1 MAAKT
6 NLNRKFAIKA
16 CSINICGMSSR
27 SKFLLDKFSSDEDFD
42 LVFAQETE
50 STDKDKIELTNMCC
64 ITDNNSASNKG
75 SAIYARNSHSIT
87 KLNEINE
94 ISREIDTSWGIIVI
108 NNKRFIV
115 GSIYLKLNYLNGVKE
130 FINMLNKANELK
142 IKFKAS
148 GIIAVGDYNA
158 RHTLWG
164 DKKDCTYGKKL
175 VELLDIT
182 KFSICHANSPTFL
195 CANGSSCIDFMIVS
209 NNLVEKVE
217 SCSTDNIIELYSG
230 APDRGH
236 VPFLTTLNVEGTAA
250 RNKAIEKI
258 NTDKIPW
265 ERWTNDLERKL
276 EETNLSSE
284 TLKNPE
290 TLGKFIDETI
300 LSVTL
305 QHAVK
310 KRSSQHSKPFW
321 TPELTRLCDKMRA
334 ARSKYRRRNTDAN
347 KEDLV
352 TSKEEFD
359 NAKKQECQ
367 SFIIGRTSKL
377 NSAQALKFWK
387 EFNLLFKKKTIQKIE
402 PLFDKEGSL
411 LTDSKE
417 IEQLMFATFFEG
429 QHLHEGNFDDYFYLE
444 TNRIYSKIISEQQLL
459 ENLECCE
466 EINAEISV
474 AEVKA
479 AIKNY
484 NACGKSSD
492 KEHFNPIMFK
502 HLKNKA
508 ISVICT
514 LANLCLKQGKWI
526 WDTAEVIFLK
536 KNGKDTYSKPG
547 SYRPISISAY
557 IGKLIEKILTA
568 RIYKFLIDLELYDPN
583 QEGFMPK
590 RNTIRY
596 LNRLINGI
604 KSDKQNNLT
613 TLCLFIDFEKAF
625 DSIWKPGLLVKMYKM
640 GIRGNILNLINDF
653 LVNRKV
659 TINVNGIVGNIRQS
673 SDVGLPQGS
682 ALSPILFR
690 IYLMDI
696 LTDLENNEKINI
708 YKFADDGTIK
718 VTGYSTEECLANMD
732 LVIKSVENWVSKN
745 RMIINCQPD
754 KTEMICFSTAEKN
767 KSLVPTSFQICGNEI
782 KLVKQTKALGLI
794 IDEDL
799 NFIEHGKAV
808 YKKLAKKWATI
819 CNYTHRHWGFNTQV
833 MIQLIKTLFHSS
845 LFYAGFIWINSK
857 SIEEINKLYY
867 HILKVTIGSV
877 FNIWTSLAEMIL
889 GIPPIHILNQTN
901 LTKHYLK
908 IIINGTPG
916 DKLKQFIIDE
926 LHKYGEDSVMHQPLK
941 QVMKFLLWKSKV
953 YPTTISEE
961 DKQKIES
968 LNVQEYIH
976 LNTNSCKYTQT
987 MMNCYV
993 EHLWQS
999 SIRNE
1004 FQFQG
1009 HSILPTPKVKPIL
1022 IERGVPRDTE
1032 VLILSL
1038 FYENNLLNQFLNRYN
1053 PVVYPTP
1060 LCHCGIEEQTSHH
1073 LIFRCGLVNDELKS
1087 QAYAHFQK
1095 AVGTEMAPINSN
1107 ITILNASR
1115 NASFMKSVSAIIR
1128 SIKNTLRTEI
1138 IL

>member
-1 MAAKT
+1 MASKT
-6 NLNRKFAIKA
+6 KLMKKVTIKA

-27 SKFLLDKFSSDEDFD
+27 SKLLLDKFSYDEDFD
-42 LVFAQETE
+42 LIFAQETE
-50 STDKDKIELTNMCC
+50 STDKEEISLTNMSC
-64 ITDNNSASNKG
+64 ITDNNTSKNKG
-75 SAIYARNSHSIT
+75 SALYTHNSHSIT

-94 ISREIDTSWGIIVI
+94 ISCNIDTCWGIVVI

-115 GSIYLKLNYLNGVKE
+115 GSVYLKLNYVNGVKE

-142 IKFKAS
+142 SKFKAS
-148 GIIAVGDYNA
+148 GIIAAGDFNA

-164 DKKDCTYGKKL
+164 DKKDCTYGRKL

-195 CANGSSCIDFMIVS
+195 CSNGSSCIDFMIVS

-217 SCSTDNIIELYSG
+217 SCTTDNIIELYSG
-230 APDRGH
+230 APARGH
-236 VPFLTTLNVEGTAA
+236 VPFLTTLNIDGTAA
-250 RNKAIEKI
+250 RKKAIEKI

-265 ERWTNDLERKL
+265 ESWSTDLERKL
-276 EETNLSSE
+276 EDAVLHTE
-284 TLKNPE
+284 TLNDPE
-290 TLGKFIDETI
+290 AFGKFIDDSI

-310 KRSSQHSKPFW
+310 KKSSHHSKPFW

-334 ARSKYRRRNTDAN
+334 ARSKYRKRNTDAN

-352 TSKEEFD
+352 KSKEEFD

-367 SFIIGRTSKL
+367 DFLIGRTSKL
-377 NSAQALKFWK
+377 NSVQALRFWK
-387 EFNLLFKKKTIQKIE
+387 EFNLLFKKKTPQKIE

-411 LTDSKE
+411 LTDPE
-417 IEQLMFATFFEG
+417 EMEQLMFSTFFEG
-429 QHLHEGNFDDYFYLE
+429 QHLHEGNFDAYFHQE
-444 TNRIYSKIISEQQLL
+444 TNRIYNEIISEQQLI
-459 ENLECCE
+459 ENLDFCE

-492 KEHFNPIMFK
+492 TDHFNPIMFK
-502 HLKNKA
+502 HLKDKA
-508 ISVICT
+508 ISSICT

-526 WDTAEVIFLK
+526 WDKAEVIFLK
-536 KNGKDTYSKPG
+536 KNGKDSYSKPG

-568 RIYKFLIDLELYDPN
+568 RIYKFLINLELYDPN

-604 KSDKQNNLT
+604 KSDKQNKLT

-625 DSIWKPGLLVKMYKM
+625 DSIWKAGLIVKMHQI
-640 GIRGNILNLINDF
+640 GIKGNILNLINDF

-659 TINVNGIVGNIRQS
+659 TININGVVGNFRQS
-673 SDVGLPQGS
+673 SAVGLPQGS

-696 LTDLENNEKINI
+696 LTDLEKNEKINI

-718 VTGYSTEECLANMD
+718 VTGSSTKECLENMD
-732 LVIKSVENWVSKN
+732 LVVKSVENWVRKN

-754 KTEMICFSTAEKN
+754 KTEMICFSTAENDKT
-767 KSLVPTSFQICGNEI
+767 LVPTTFQICGNEI
-782 KLVKQTKALGLI
+782 KLVKHTKALGLV

-799 NFIEHGKAV
+799 NFVEHGKAV
-808 YKKLAKKWATI
+808 YKKLAKKWGTI
-819 CNYTHRHWGFNTQV
+819 CNYTHRHWGFNIQV
-833 MIQLIKTLFHSS
+833 MTQLIKTLFHSS
-845 LFYAGFIWINSK
+845 LFYAGFIWINRK

-877 FNIWTSLAEMIL
+877 FNIRLSLAEIIL

-901 LTKHYLK
+901 MIKHYLK
-908 IIINGTPG
+908 IIMNRTPG
-916 DKLKQFIIDE
+916 DKLKQFITDE
-926 LHKYGEDSVMHQPLK
+926 LQIYSEDSVLHQPLK
-941 QVMKFLLWKSKV
+941 QVVKFLLWKSKV
-953 YPTTISEE
+953 FPATISEE

-968 LNVQEYIH
+968 QNIHEYIN
-976 LNTNSCKYTQT
+976 LDTKSCKYTKS
-987 MMNCYV
+987 MMNCYI

-1004 FQFQG
+1004 YQFQG
-1009 HSILPTPKVKPIL
+1009 YDMIPIPKVKPIL
-1022 IERGVPRDTE
+1022 LQRGMPRDTE

-1038 FYENNLLNQFLNRYN
+1038 LYENNLLNQFLNRYN
-1053 PVVYPTP
+1053 PDMYPTP
-1060 LCHCGIEEQTSHH
+1060 ICHCGIEEQTSCH
-1073 LIFRCGLVNDELKS
+1073 LIFRCGLVDEELKS
-1087 QAYAHFQK
+1087 QAYINCQK
-1095 AVGTEMAPINSN
+1095 AVGTEMAQLNST

-1115 NASFMKSVSAIIR
+1115 SESFMKSVSAIIQ
-1128 SIKNTLRTEI
+1128 SIKKNLRTEI